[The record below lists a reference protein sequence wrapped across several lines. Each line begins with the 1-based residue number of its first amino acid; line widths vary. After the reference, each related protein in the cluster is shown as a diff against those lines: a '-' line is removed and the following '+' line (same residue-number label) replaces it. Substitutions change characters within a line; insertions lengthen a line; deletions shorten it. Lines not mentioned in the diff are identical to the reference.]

1 MDEYV
6 AALDHPRETEGAKS
20 PQNKPAVSQDNQG
33 LIGEQLLAV
42 YANLKAEPIPD
53 RLFELLRQMDKPQMG
68 DQ

>member
-6 AALDHPRETEGAKS
+6 AAMNHPRGSGRVKP
-20 PQNKPAVSQDNQG
+20 PQDKPAVSQDVQG
-33 LIGEQLLAV
+33 LIGERLRAV

-53 RLFELLRQMDKPQMG
+53 RLSELLRQMDKPQTG